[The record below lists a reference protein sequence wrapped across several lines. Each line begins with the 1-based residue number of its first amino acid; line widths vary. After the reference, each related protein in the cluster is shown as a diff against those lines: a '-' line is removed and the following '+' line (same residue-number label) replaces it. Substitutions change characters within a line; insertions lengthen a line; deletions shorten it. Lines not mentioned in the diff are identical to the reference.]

1 MDLSTWPLSTLQ
13 SLANTKAEEYMK
25 LVNAATPDT
34 AKITNAKKIM
44 EQFFAE
50 IKKRENVP
58 TVKLEASGATSST
71 LNTDMRTLETTF
83 KESVSVFKTGQSV
96 NTFVNQ
102 LDNCYLNNQ
111 VAATGLEV
119 NFVRML
125 GSKLSDDYKTN
136 LLQLNENERD
146 SWAKIKAYLLKTYET
161 QETIYQ
167 TMAKVWN
174 IQREPGEDI
183 HSLGIR
189 MEEKTTEVYRQI
201 EAKMKSLSSDKSFT
215 AKDAFM
221 LMGSMLMVQHVQRK
235 EPEAYKHMVNEI
247 DTAVKPS
254 EISLKAKSYIDKIGE
269 SEPAAINHGTFSTKK
284 EDKKQLDCNSWKS
297 TGSCKFGKRCHYRH
311 LECYKKGSPEAKP
324 QPPVSNEDQKVND
337 PQAKTQAAKEEK
349 VAGRKPE
356 QNNYPG
362 PYFAY
367 PPHYP
372 PPYYPPF
379 YNFNNQSHHVGNQNG
394 QSYIVGNNR
403 ELFEDPEYECVGQ
416 EVFGRDIEESGYENC
431 GQEVFEDRNQHF
443 WEIQDFR
450 QN

>member
-1 MDLSTWPLSTLQ
+1 MADKKAQEYMDLAS
-13 SLANTKAEEYMK
+13 
-25 LVNAATPDT
+25 AATPD
-34 AKITNAKKIM
+34 AIKVTNAKKVM
-44 EQFFAE
+44 EKFFNE
-50 IKKRENVP
+50 IKKSENVP
-58 TVKLEASGATSST
+58 QVKIEASGAATST
-71 LNTDMRTLETTF
+71 LSTDMRTLETTF
-83 KESVSVFKTGQSV
+83 KESVSVFKTGQPV

-136 LLQLNENERD
+136 LLQLNEKERD
-146 SWAKIKAYLLKTYET
+146 SWAKIKAYLLKTYES

-174 IQREPGEDI
+174 VQREPGEDI

-189 MEEKTTEVYRQI
+189 MEEKITEVHRQI
-201 EAKMKSLSSDKSFT
+201 EAKMKKLSTDKTFT

-269 SEPAAINHGTFSTKK
+269 SGPAAINHGTFSATK

-297 TGSCKFGKRCHYRH
+297 TGSCRFGKRCHFRH
-311 LECYKKGSPEAKP
+311 LECYKRGSPEAKP
-324 QPPVSNEDQKVND
+324 QPPVSNVDQKVND
-337 PQAKTQAAKEEK
+337 PQSKTQAEKEAND
-349 VAGRKPE
+349 AGRKAE

-372 PPYYPPF
+372 PTYYPPF
-379 YNFNNQSHHVGNQNG
+379 YNFNNQSHHVENQSG

-416 EVFGRDIEESGYENC
+416 DVFG
-431 GQEVFEDRNQHF
+431 DRNQHF
-443 WEIQDFR
+443 CEMVPDFR